1 MLVFKLGLAKLQ
13 CRLLMNGLVFDSN
26 EVLLK
31 FLIKKK
37 INSACLLAWH
47 YLFVITLNRR
57 LF

>member
-37 INSACLLAWH
+37 LIQHACLLG
-47 YLFVITLNRR
+47 ITFL
-57 LF
+57 